1 MPADERRE
9 QLMDAALDILVS
21 EGYRAVS
28 IEAIVRALDVTRP
41 VFYNVFPDL
50 DALLQQLLDRTEKRA
65 LEQLMST
72 IAVPGPD
79 DDPGAYLRNTVRALV
94 AMIRDDPRTWTP
106 IFVATADTPEAV
118 RRRVARD
125 REVIRQRFAGFAAG
139 MARARPD
146 IDPDVVAHA
155 LVAVGEYFARLILED
170 PSSVDADRLAS
181 TLASL
186 FG

>member
-1 MPADERRE
+1 
-9 QLMDAALDILVS
+9 MDAALEILVR

-28 IEAIVRALDVTRP
+28 IEAIVRAVDVTRP

-50 DALLQQLLDRTEKRA
+50 DALLRDLLDRTEKRA
-65 LEQLMST
+65 LEQLTST
-72 IAVPGPD
+72 IALPGPD
-79 DDPGAYLRNTVRALV
+79 DDPRTYLRDTVRALV
-94 AMIRDDPRTWTP
+94 TMIGDDPRTWTP

-125 REVIRQRFAGFAAG
+125 REVIRQRFAEFAAG
-139 MARARPD
+139 MSRARPD

-155 LVAVGEYFARLILED
+155 LVAVGEYFARRILQD
-170 PSSVDADRLAS
+170 RASVDPDRLAS
-181 TLASL
+181 TIAAL